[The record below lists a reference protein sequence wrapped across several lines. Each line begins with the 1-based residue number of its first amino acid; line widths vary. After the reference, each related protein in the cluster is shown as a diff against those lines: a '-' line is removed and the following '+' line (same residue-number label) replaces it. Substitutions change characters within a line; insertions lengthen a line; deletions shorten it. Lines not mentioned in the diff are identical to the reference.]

1 MAGKILL
8 LYLFSYLLP
17 LPSILSIINGF
28 ALPLKDEHKL
38 FLEKTLLPL
47 HKTRYLSLYFRQLAY
62 CVVQFVEKDAQL
74 APLVVNSLL
83 KMWPKT
89 NSIKEVL
96 FLSEL
101 EELLELCG
109 PEQFRLFAEAMFKQ
123 LATCINSH
131 HFQVAERAL
140 VFWNNEHILMLMAG
154 QLAVLLPIILP
165 VLSAHSHTHWNKN
178 VQILV
183 LSALESLME
192 LDSRMFDA
200 CVAQLAVKKEEK
212 ARSRLRQ
219 LQLWIEIDTQL
230 NASDTQERTALYREL
245 VKESQVKVQ
254 KQQQFPVPLQ
264 LIQSEQA
271 QHSAPASPVR
281 DQRRKSILPI
291 STETFNE
298 LMTYSRSPSP
308 TLPMEE

>member
-1 MAGKILL
+1 M
-8 LYLFSYLLP
+8 
-17 LPSILSIINGF
+17 
-28 ALPLKDEHKL
+28 
-38 FLEKTLLPL
+38 
-47 HKTRYLSLYFRQLAY
+47 
-62 CVVQFVEKDAQL
+62 
-74 APLVVNSLL
+74 APLVVHSLL

-109 PEQFRLFAEAMFKQ
+109 PEQFRLFTGALFRQ
-123 LATCINSH
+123 LSACINSH

-140 VFWNNEHILMLMAG
+140 VFWNNDHVLMLMAG
-154 QLAVLLPIILP
+154 QLPVVLPIILP

-183 LSALESLME
+183 LSALETLME
-192 LDSRMFDA
+192 LDSRTFDA
-200 CVAQLAVKKEEK
+200 CVAQLAAQKEEK
-212 ARSRLRQ
+212 ARQRQRQ
-219 LQLWIEIDTQL
+219 LQLWMEIDEQL
-230 NASDTQERTALYREL
+230 KLPDSQERKDLYREL
-245 VKESQVKVQ
+245 TRESQIKAH
-254 KQQQFPVPLQ
+254 LQ
-264 LIQSEQA
+264 APPTQLEAEELKHASG
-271 QHSAPASPVR
+271 PASPIR

-308 TLPMEE
+308 KPDAEMEIGE

>member
-1 MAGKILL
+1 MKE
-8 LYLFSYLLP
+8 
-17 LPSILSIINGF
+17 
-28 ALPLKDEHKL
+28 EHKQ

-62 CVVQFVEKDAQL
+62 CIVQFVEKDPNL
-74 APLVVNSLL
+74 APLVIHGLL

-96 FLSEL
+96 FLSEM

-109 PEQFRLFAEAMFKQ
+109 PEQFRLFVAALFKQ
-123 LATCINSH
+123 LSACINSH

-140 VFWNNEHILMLMAG
+140 LFWNNEHILMLMAG
-154 QLAVLLPIILP
+154 QLPVLLPVILP

-192 LDSRMFDA
+192 LDSRAFDV
-200 CVAQLAVKKEEK
+200 CVAQLAPQKEEK
-212 ARSRLRQ
+212 ARLRQRQ
-219 LQLWIEIDTQL
+219 LQLWIEIDSQL
-230 NASDTQERTALYREL
+230 HLPDSQERKALYREL
-245 VKESQVKVQ
+245 TRESQIKARLQTPPTVSEAEVLRQ
-254 KQQQFPVPLQ
+254 K
-264 LIQSEQA
+264 
-271 QHSAPASPVR
+271 APASSPIR

-298 LMTYSRSPSP
+298 LLTYSRSPSP
-308 TLPMEE
+308 KPEMEREMEE